1 MVACRLIWLMLFSAV
16 ICRAAEQKLIVVTD
30 LGGRS
35 TADYFAAIDPPS
47 EPENEAPL
55 LTLSTPGTLPVFPVR
70 TPELSPSRQ
79 SARVL
84 NLPGIQPVFIIGDDE
99 LSRRWLV
106 SRRDRLMQDN
116 ATGYVVN
123 VTTEAALQELQ
134 ALAGGL
140 TLLPVSGSD
149 LAVRLKFSHYP
160 VLISESGLTP

>member
-55 LTLSTPGTLPVFPVR
+55 LTLSTPGTLPVFPIR
-70 TPELSPSRQ
+70 TPELSAGRQ
-79 SARVL
+79 AARAL
-84 NLPGIQPVFIIGDDE
+84 DLPGMPPIFIIGDDE
-99 LSRRWLV
+99 LSRHWLV
-106 SRRDRLMQDN
+106 SRRDRLRQDN
-116 ATGYVVN
+116 AIGYVVN
-123 VTTEAALQELQ
+123 VATETAWQELQ

-149 LAVRLKFSHYP
+149 LAVRLKISHYP
-160 VLISESGLTP
+160 VLISERGLTP

>member
-1 MVACRLIWLMLFSAV
+1 MVARKLIWLMLFSAV
-16 ICRAAEQKLIVVTD
+16 VCADDGQTLIVVAD
-30 LGGRS
+30 LGGQS
-35 TADYFAAIDPPS
+35 TADYFAAIHLQS
-47 EPENEAPL
+47 EPENEPPV

-70 TPELSPSRQ
+70 TPELSPGRQ
-79 SARVL
+79 SARAF
-84 NLPGIQPVFIIGDDE
+84 NLPGMQPVFIIGDDE

-123 VTTEAALQELQ
+123 VTTEAAWQELQ

-160 VLISESGLTP
+160 MLISESGLTP

>member
-1 MVACRLIWLMLFSAV
+1 MVTRKLIGLMLLFAV
-16 ICRAAEQKLIVVTD
+16 TCRAAEQELIVVAD
-30 LGGRS
+30 LGGQS

-70 TPELSPSRQ
+70 TPELSPGRQ
-79 SARVL
+79 AARAL
-84 NLPGIQPVFIIGDDE
+84 DQPGMLPVFIIGDDE

-106 SRRDRLMQDN
+106 SRRDRLRQNN

-123 VTTEAALQELQ
+123 VTTEAAWQELQ
-134 ALAGGL
+134 VLAGGL

-149 LAVRLKFSHYP
+149 LAVRLKISHYP
-160 VLISESGLTP
+160 VLISERGLTP